1 MKNNAP
7 QLIIMLSGAA
17 LILAGIALIIWQMQH
32 EFAIPNFIPEGRSG
46 TLSTSGLSVT
56 TTHDGIILAF
66 VGALLQIIGYIGAV
80 PWRSGRDQ

>member
-17 LILAGIALIIWQMQH
+17 LILAGIALIVWQMQH
-32 EFAIPNFIPEGRSG
+32 EFATPNFVPEGRSG
-46 TLSTSGLSVT
+46 TLNTSGFTVT
-56 TTHDGIILAF
+56 TTHDGIIISF
-66 VGALLQIIGYIGAV
+66 VGALLEIIGYIGAV